1 MTKEIRERKCVL
13 TGEKYPSFELI
24 RFVCSPEGLVV
35 PDVAAKLPG
44 RGCWLLA
51 KREVIETAVKKKL
64 LLRFGHQ
71 VNQSSKKEDV
81 DVIEDVSLK
90 NERSDIKNIKVD
102 ENLSELIEKLLLK
115 RCLEYISIANR
126 AGFILSGYEKVKSAL
141 KSGKTNILLTANDG
155 AENGRSKMCQGL
167 ENLRIIDMFSRKDLS
182 KAIGVENAVHLAALP
197 GGITTSLL
205 REISQYKQCKK

>member
-1 MTKEIRERKCVL
+1 MVKEIRERKCVL
-13 TGEKYPSFELI
+13 TGERHPSYELI

-51 KREVIETAVKKKL
+51 KREVIETAVKKKI
-64 LLRFGHQ
+64 LLRFGQQ
-71 VNQSSKKEDV
+71 VILSSKKEDV
-81 DVIEDVSLK
+81 EVIEDVSQK
-90 NERSDIKNIKVD
+90 KVGSEIKNIKVD
-102 ENLSELIEKLLLK
+102 ENISDLIEILLLK
-115 RCLEYISIANR
+115 RCLDYISMANR
-126 AGFILSGYEKVKSAL
+126 AGYILSGYEKVKSAF

-167 ENLRIIDMFSRKDLS
+167 ENLRIIDMFTRKDLS
-182 KAIGVENAVHLAALP
+182 KAIGGENAVHLAALP

-205 REISQYKQCKK
+205 REISRYKQCKK